1 MVKFCRRRRR
11 CNNDSHYHRGHRTGS
26 RSKNVSFENFST
38 SADRVKFPFLSGY
51 APPTLSRG
59 CRRPQTA
66 SSFDRRP
73 FDGANAKVDGRHLG
87 VKAASR
93 EGIEGERRAAD
104 LILIIGEENLAD
116 QTELGE

>member
-1 MVKFCRRRRR
+1 M
-11 CNNDSHYHRGHRTGS
+11 SY
-26 RSKNVSFENFST
+26 KNFRT

-66 SSFDRRP
+66 SSFDRPRP
-73 FDGANAKVDGRHLG
+73 FDGAKVDGRHLG

-116 QTELGE
+116 QTQLGE

>member
-1 MVKFCRRRRR
+1 MTVITIALASSLSQ
-11 CNNDSHYHRGHRTGS
+11 NM
-26 RSKNVSFENFST
+26 SFKNFST

-116 QTELGE
+116 QTQLGE